1 MISLRETAIYV
12 HLEGDSKELSALI
25 NETKIQPPSYWRAD
39 SYQLYKMTNGEKGW
53 DGYMRLIERSAPGVG
68 KALRGLQDSIIE
80 AAKKLGIELN
90 RDQLIKSPFH
100 GLVVDDVPDDLIVAD
115 FELDGN
121 QRSCIASWLNHG
133 HGVHKVTVSGG
144 KCLGKGTKVL
154 MFNGETKNVEDVGV
168 DDLLMGP
175 DSTPRRV
182 LSLARGNAEMFK
194 VCQANGDDYICND
207 EHILCLQTTGMTRK
221 KKKILPGTE
230 RLMTARKFFSLAKS
244 SRTPYKGFKVGVE
257 FPTKSTPMDPYVMG
271 LWLGDGI
278 SSGRGI
284 VVADA
289 DPEIHSYLNEWS
301 TRNGLH
307 IRYEPGHSCQTLAFS
322 ANEPGWWKNN
332 FRTALTRLGLL
343 NNKHIHKVFLINSR
357 AVRLQLLAGLVDSDG
372 HHAHRKNGT
381 VILGF
386 SNHTLADQ
394 SCWLA
399 RSLGFRAT
407 LSEKISTIKSTGFSG
422 PTWRVYISG
431 DLRCL
436 PTKVARKRVTTQKH
450 KGALRCAVDIES
462 IGPGEYFGFELDGD
476 HRFLL
481 GDFTVTHNTA
491 MFCAAASMIKRRFPD
506 SRFLYL
512 TPTERLVNQV
522 YREARKFLPEWDIT
536 QFGGGKKK
544 SDGKDM
550 VIATAACIHANYDE
564 LAYERW
570 FRTFMTALVDECF
583 PAGTLIDERPIETI
597 KVGDIVNSWNGTRVE
612 KRRVVRLF
620 KNVPTSL
627 VKVTLKDGT
636 SVVCTPNHPIWV
648 GKWVPAINLRRHD
661 VVKMYDSS
669 RISEKSFRHSGHML
683 CMRGQVQSS
692 TAYSLLQV
700 NLQSKVESWVLFN
713 SMQES
718 PPQSHSVQCV
728 TENLSHVLSSS
739 FVLQPGS
746 VLSTAAQGLG
756 VLFNSVQGC
765 QPSENKFIC
774 HGSYECQVCFGQD
787 DGKQPNEKKRD
798 TRENFEITFWPSISK
813 QEGWKRQF
821 DSSTKNLGHCL
832 ELADR
837 SIDHDE
843 WGDKTKSWTKMLC
856 CGHSVSETKV
866 GHRSGWEFALHFE
879 ASQNRQVE
887 NDESQEN
894 WVDHVEILE
903 PGSDGKFGGLCPDGF
918 VYNFEVDGTH
928 TYFANGLL
936 VHNCHHSSSAS
947 WERILLTTPAFFRL
961 GASDTTRQDDIVAFS
976 KIHGLV
982 GPIRNVVQVDP
993 LIRIGRVAKPTI
1005 YIADNPAWRGRFSHV
1020 PHVAEPDS
1028 PAWVLLD
1035 NEWKK
1040 ATYIGPVFEKAEP
1053 NKKTGDF
1060 RKGEEDGYKRDKK
1073 GELIQVQNQ
1082 HRVLVGKDEHE
1093 MESRWCLL
1101 ERTNDQ
1107 AIVQFKERNA
1117 LIAQWAKHFSDQ
1129 GHPTLVVA
1137 TRTLHILILQASI
1150 AKLVN
1155 PDLVRI
1161 LFSNHDSK
1169 ERDETFEWL
1178 KTTPG
1183 AVLITPLVKEGVSI
1197 NEIRGGIVA
1206 DHVVSHELMSQII
1219 GRFIR
1224 QKKTGKNECEIVM
1237 FLDRQHPRLQ
1247 KNGLALVEQLEK
1259 IRGYDFVTGVLGP
1272 DTKANGKLYQSAF

>member
-1 MISLRETAIYV
+1 MIFLRETAIYV

-25 NETKIQPPSYWRAD
+25 DETKIQPPNYWRAD
-39 SYQLYKMTNGEKGW
+39 SYQLYKMTGGEKGW
-53 DGYMRLIERSAPGVG
+53 DGYMRLIERSAPGAG

-80 AAKKLGIELN
+80 AAKKLDIELN
-90 RDQLIKSPFH
+90 RDKLIKSPFH
-100 GLVVDDVPDDLIVAD
+100 GIVVDDVPDDLIVAD

-121 QRSCIASWLNHG
+121 QRSCIASWLNHA

-182 LSLARGNAEMFK
+182 LSLARGNAEMFR

-221 KKKILPGTE
+221 KKKVLPGTE

-271 LWLGDGI
+271 LWLGDGV

-322 ANEPGWWKNN
+322 ATEPGWRKNN
-332 FRTALTRLGLL
+332 FRTALTKLGLL
-343 NNKHIHKVFLINSR
+343 KNKHIHKVFLINSR

-407 LSEKISTIKSTGFSG
+407 LSKKISTIKSTGFSG
-422 PTWRVYISG
+422 PTWRVYVSG

-436 PTKVARKRVTTQKH
+436 PTKVARKRITTQKH

-522 YREARKFLPEWDIT
+522 YREAKKFLPEWDIT

-544 SDGKDM
+544 SDGKDL
-550 VIATAACIHANYDE
+550 VVATAACIHANYDE

-570 FRTFMTALVDECF
+570 FRTFMTVLVDE
-583 PAGTLIDERPIETI
+583 
-597 KVGDIVNSWNGTRVE
+597 S
-612 KRRVVRLF
+612 
-620 KNVPTSL
+620 
-627 VKVTLKDGT
+627 
-636 SVVCTPNHPIWV
+636 
-648 GKWVPAINLRRHD
+648 
-661 VVKMYDSS
+661 
-669 RISEKSFRHSGHML
+669 
-683 CMRGQVQSS
+683 
-692 TAYSLLQV
+692 
-700 NLQSKVESWVLFN
+700 
-713 SMQES
+713 
-718 PPQSHSVQCV
+718 
-728 TENLSHVLSSS
+728 
-739 FVLQPGS
+739 
-746 VLSTAAQGLG
+746 
-756 VLFNSVQGC
+756 
-765 QPSENKFIC
+765 
-774 HGSYECQVCFGQD
+774 
-787 DGKQPNEKKRD
+787 
-798 TRENFEITFWPSISK
+798 
-813 QEGWKRQF
+813 
-821 DSSTKNLGHCL
+821 
-832 ELADR
+832 
-837 SIDHDE
+837 
-843 WGDKTKSWTKMLC
+843 
-856 CGHSVSETKV
+856 
-866 GHRSGWEFALHFE
+866 
-879 ASQNRQVE
+879 
-887 NDESQEN
+887 
-894 WVDHVEILE
+894 
-903 PGSDGKFGGLCPDGF
+903 
-918 VYNFEVDGTH
+918 
-928 TYFANGLL
+928 
-936 VHNCHHSSSAS
+936 HHSSSDS
-947 WERILLTTPAFFRL
+947 WQRILLTTPAFFRL
-961 GASDTTRQDDIVAFS
+961 GASDTTREDDPVAFS
-976 KIHGLV
+976 RIHGLV

-1005 YIADNPAWRGRFSHV
+1005 YIVDNPSWRGRFSHV

-1028 PAWVLLD
+1028 PAWALLD
-1035 NEWKK
+1035 NEWHK
-1040 ATYIGPVFEKAEP
+1040 ATYVGPVFEKAEP
-1053 NKKTGDF
+1053 DKKTGDF
-1060 RKGEEDGYKRDKK
+1060 RKGEEDGYKKDRK
-1073 GELIQVQNQ
+1073 GELIQVQNM
-1082 HRVLVGKDEHE
+1082 HHIIVDKEDYEL
-1093 MESRWCLL
+1093 ESRWCLL
-1101 ERTNDQ
+1101 NRTNDQ

-1117 LIAQWAKHFSDQ
+1117 LIAEWAKHFSNQ

-1137 TRTLHILILQASI
+1137 TRTLHILILQAAIS
-1150 AKLVN
+1150 KLVN

-1169 ERDETFEWL
+1169 ERDATFEWL

-1247 KNGLALVEQLEK
+1247 RNGLALVEQLEK
-1259 IRGYDFVTGVLGP
+1259 IRGYDFVTGIIGP
-1272 DTKANGKLYQSAF
+1272 ETKSQGILHQSAFL